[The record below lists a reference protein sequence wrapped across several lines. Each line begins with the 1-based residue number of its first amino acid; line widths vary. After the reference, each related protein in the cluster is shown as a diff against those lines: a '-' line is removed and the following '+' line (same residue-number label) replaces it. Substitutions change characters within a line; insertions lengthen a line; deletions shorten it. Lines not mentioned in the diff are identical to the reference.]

1 MTDQV
6 LNALKLLLLA
16 LIYLFFARVLWA
28 VWSEV
33 RTPVMPSGSSARSS
47 GGVVGKRGGRGGRA
61 GRAPKG
67 VPTFVVIE
75 PKQHR
80 GSTYT
85 LSSVLAIGRLED
97 NDIVITDDSFIS
109 SHHARIEVRPE
120 GTWVVDLNSTNGSFV
135 NGQRLTGERSVRKGD
150 RIQVGS
156 TVLEMRS

>member
-1 MTDQV
+1 MTDAL

-16 LIYLFFARVLWA
+16 LIYLFFGRVLWA

-33 RTPVMPSGSSARSS
+33 RTPVMPTAREGGSGA
-47 GGVVGKRGGRGGRA
+47 GAGKRA
-61 GRAPKG
+61 KKPAAKG

-80 GSTYT
+80 GRTYT
-85 LSSVLAIGRLED
+85 LSNVLAIGRLED
-97 NDIVITDDSFIS
+97 NDIIIDDDSFIS

-120 GTWVVDLNSTNGSFV
+120 GTWVVDLGSTNGSFV
-135 NGQRLTGERSVRKGD
+135 NGQRVIEERSVRKGD

>member
-1 MTDQV
+1 MTDAV
-6 LNALKLLLLA
+6 LNALKFLLLA

-33 RTPVMPSGSSARSS
+33 RTPIATSGAARPKK
-47 GGVVGKRGGRGGRA
+47 KRGS
-61 GRAPKG
+61 KS

-80 GSTYT
+80 GQSFT
-85 LSSVLAIGRLED
+85 LSNVLAIGRLED
-97 NDIVITDDSFIS
+97 NDIIITDDSFIS
-109 SHHARIEVRPE
+109 SHHARIEIRPD
-120 GTWVVDLNSTNGSFV
+120 GVWVVDLKSTNGTFV
-135 NGQRLTGERSVRKGD
+135 NGHRLLDARSVRKGD

>member
-1 MTDQV
+1 MTDAL
-6 LNALKLLLLA
+6 LNALKLMLLA
-16 LIYLFFARVLWA
+16 LIYLFFGRVLWA

-33 RTPVMPSGSSARSS
+33 RTPVMPAARV
-47 GGVVGKRGGRGGRA
+47 GGGTASRGRA
-61 GRAPKG
+61 KKSVGKG

-80 GSTYT
+80 GATYT

-97 NDIVITDDSFIS
+97 NDIVIDDDSFIS
-109 SHHARIEVRPE
+109 SHHARIEIRPE
-120 GTWVVDLNSTNGSFV
+120 GAWVVDLGSTNGCFV
-135 NGQRLTGERSVRKGD
+135 NGQRVADERSVRKGD

>member
-1 MTDQV
+1 MTDAL
-6 LNALKLLLLA
+6 LNALKLILLA
-16 LIYLFFARVLWA
+16 LIYLFFGRVLWA

-33 RTPVMPSGSSARSS
+33 RTPVMPVARVG
-47 GGVVGKRGGRGGRA
+47 GGVASRGRA
-61 GRAPKG
+61 KKTLGKS

-80 GSTYT
+80 GATYT
-85 LSSVLAIGRLED
+85 LSNVLTIGRLED
-97 NDIVITDDSFIS
+97 NDIVIDDDSFIS

-120 GTWVVDLNSTNGSFV
+120 GTWVVDLGSTNGSFV

>member
-1 MTDQV
+1 MTDAL
-6 LNALKLLLLA
+6 LNALKLILLA
-16 LIYLFFARVLWA
+16 LIYLFFGRVLWA

-33 RTPVMPSGSSARSS
+33 RTPVTPSPSS
-47 GGVVGKRGGRGGRA
+47 RA
-61 GRAPKG
+61 GRNKPAASKG

-80 GSTYT
+80 GATYT

-97 NDIVITDDSFIS
+97 NDIVIDDDSFIS
-109 SHHARIEVRPE
+109 SHHARIEIRPE
-120 GTWVVDLNSTNGSFV
+120 GSWVVDLGSTNGCFV
-135 NGQRLTGERSVRKGD
+135 NGQRVADERSVRKGD